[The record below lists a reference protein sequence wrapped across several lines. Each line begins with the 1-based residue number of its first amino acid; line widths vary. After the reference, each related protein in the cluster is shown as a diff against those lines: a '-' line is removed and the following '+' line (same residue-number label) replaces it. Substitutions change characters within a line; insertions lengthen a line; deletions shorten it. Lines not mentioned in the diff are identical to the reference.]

1 MKYFIYNIENLT
13 DAEYEKWFSLM
24 TVEKQNKVSRYKD
37 IYRQKCSVAGEML
50 VKSYIGNTLNI
61 APESLIILAD
71 KNGKPYIE
79 NCPIHFNISH
89 CENILAYTFSKEEI
103 GIDIEKIRPISL
115 SVAKR
120 FFSDDEQKYVF
131 GFIPTN
137 EDIKSFDDIIT
148 YEKFYRI
155 FTLKEAICKKSGT
168 GIKGL
173 KEADAL
179 AYFNNS
185 LKKDNFII
193 SIIE

>member
-1 MKYFIYNIENLT
+1 MEYFIYNIENLT

-79 NCPIHFNISH
+79 NCPVHFNISH

-115 SVAKR
+115 AVLKR
-120 FFSDDEQKYVF
+120 FYSKEEQEFVLGKAM
-131 GFIPTN
+131 N
-137 EDIKSFDDIIT
+137 EENTEDYNTPEIL
-148 YEKFYRI
+148 ERFYRI
-155 FTLKEAICKKSGT
+155 YTLKEAICKKNGI

-179 AYFNNS
+179 AYFS
-185 LKKDNFII
+185 SSFKKDNFII

>member
-24 TVEKQNKVSRYKD
+24 TLEKQNKVSRYKD

-79 NCPIHFNISH
+79 NCPVHFNISH

-115 SVAKR
+115 AVLKR
-120 FFSDDEQKYVF
+120 FFSKEEQEFVLGKAM
-131 GFIPTN
+131 N
-137 EDIKSFDDIIT
+137 EENTEDYNTPEIL
-148 YEKFYRI
+148 ERFYRI
-155 FTLKEAICKKSGT
+155 YTLKEAICKKSGI

-173 KEADAL
+173 KTADAL
-179 AYFNNS
+179 HFLCHSFKENE
-185 LKKDNFII
+185 FII
-193 SIIE
+193 SII